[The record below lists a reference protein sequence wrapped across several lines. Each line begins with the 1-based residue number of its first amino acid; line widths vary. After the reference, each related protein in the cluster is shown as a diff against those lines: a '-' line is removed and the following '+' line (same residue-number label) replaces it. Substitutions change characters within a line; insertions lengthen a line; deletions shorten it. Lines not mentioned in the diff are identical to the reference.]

1 MVKDAKLQERQ
12 EQCESYTHAQ
22 KMRAQAQEA
31 SRAEMRSTTTM
42 ATIRA
47 GESRVARKLLTP
59 LGVAEQLTSDALV
72 RVAERKRA
80 LKVWRRPPPQLP
92 PRA

>member
-1 MVKDAKLQERQ
+1 MDAQSLWKIRGKASGRLVSSSRAANPI
-12 EQCESYTHAQ
+12 HLA
-22 KMRAQAQEA
+22 RAAQAHIHA
-31 SRAEMRSTTTM
+31 LLSA
-42 ATIRA
+42 
-47 GESRVARKLLTP
+47 ESRVARKLLTP